1 MRFNVNDTVRVK
13 LTPTGKDILRKKFES
28 THERMPQVFKEFT
41 LPKEDEHGFSK
52 WQMWSLFADFGE
64 YIGPGFEPPFET
76 EIEIVE
82 NAATITALRT
92 MLKRLE
98 WSASDSA
105 AVFCPEC
112 QSDKPTHAPGCELDA
127 LLKESE

>member
-28 THERMPQVFKEFT
+28 AHEKMPQVFKEFT
-41 LPKEDEHGFSK
+41 LPKEDKHGFSQ

-82 NAATITALRT
+82 NVATQQPSATASVLPR
-92 MLKRLE
+92 
-98 WSASDSA
+98 
-105 AVFCPEC
+105 CPKC
-112 QSDKPTHAPGCELDA
+112 GSKVRHGWRSCKACGYRRR
-127 LLKESE
+127 